1 MGQEREMFKFGLMTV
16 VAFSIGTGMAFAEE
30 CKGSPNP
37 YSGTKIGF
45 SFCVGVARAAAKLTG
60 ENADFMYTDAME
72 KFAGETDNRCTNF
85 MQTGGDVKGT
95 IATGQL
101 GLMTRLTT
109 NQAEG
114 IQLIQACN
122 DLIAANQP
130 N

>member
-1 MGQEREMFKFGLMTV
+1 MFKLSLIGVTAMFLSSSV
-16 VAFSIGTGMAFAEE
+16 VLAEE
-30 CKGSPNP
+30 CTGSPNA
-37 YSGTKIGF
+37 YSGEKIGF

-60 ENADFMYTDAME
+60 ENVDFMYTDAME
-72 KFAGETDNRCTNF
+72 KFAADTDNRCTNF
-85 MQTGGDVKGT
+85 MQTGGDVKGA

-101 GLMTRLTT
+101 GLMTRLTA
-109 NQAEG
+109 NQTEG